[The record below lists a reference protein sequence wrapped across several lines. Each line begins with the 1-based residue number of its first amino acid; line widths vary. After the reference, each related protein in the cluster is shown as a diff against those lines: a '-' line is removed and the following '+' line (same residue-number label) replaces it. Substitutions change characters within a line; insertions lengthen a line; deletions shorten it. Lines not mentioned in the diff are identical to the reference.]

1 MFPAVP
7 TQNRFWIEVNSEV
20 SEKIRSFMKTLE
32 QFNELRNKLS
42 EMLDEAITSG
52 KVTVKTPRDI
62 QALIEA
68 YSKLA
73 ETEGKLATAMTQLLK
88 AINERDALTVA
99 VMAKTE
105 SGKVVHAEFNPKALV
120 PVIEVSDTVDD
131 NSG

>member
-7 TQNRFWIEVNSEV
+7 TQNRFWLEVSSEV
-20 SEKIRSFMKTLE
+20 SEKIKSFMKTLE
-32 QFNELRNKLS
+32 QFDELRNKLS
-42 EMLDEAITSG
+42 EMLDEAISSG
-52 KVTVKTPRDI
+52 KVTVKTPRDV
-62 QALIEA
+62 QALVEA

-88 AINERDALTVA
+88 ALNERDALTVA

-120 PVIEVSDTVDD
+120 PVIEVSDPED